1 MLDEKFLDAS
11 EMQPPVPFEQAL
23 ALLAEL
29 QPGEYLRM
37 AHRMIPYPLF
47 EYCIEQQ
54 LEYRVQPGET
64 ARYDILIW
72 HKQDTDMISRL
83 FRDDP

>member
-1 MLDEKFLDAS
+1 MPDEKFLDTS
-11 EMQPPVPFEQAL
+11 ELEPPEPFEQAL

-37 AHRMIPYPLF
+37 AHRRVPYPLF
-47 EYCIEQQ
+47 EYCNQRG
-54 LEYRVQPGET
+54 LEYRVQPGQT

-72 HKQDTDMISRL
+72 YRQDREMVSRL
-83 FRDDP
+83 FEGGG